1 MSNAVVPGR
10 THYPVPAS
18 AHTAVEAQDDGR
30 REIQAGWIIAGA
42 FFVVFLG
49 WAAIARLD
57 QAAYATGEVI
67 VEGHR
72 QSVQHKEGGIISA
85 LNVKEGQKVEDGQ
98 VLISLAGVDAQAQ
111 EAAFAAQVYGLKAEQ
126 ARLRA
131 EQFGAPKITW
141 PAEFV
146 TLKGDDLVAAQ
157 NAQKVQQ
164 TQFETR
170 AAALVSQKRVLSQK
184 AAELKEQIGGYQRQ
198 IEATDEE
205 SKLNAEEL
213 KGVKELNAE
222 GFAPMT
228 RVRSLERSA
237 AEYNGQRGQYAAGVA
252 QAQQQVGETQLQ
264 ALQLDR
270 QHADD
275 VATRLRDVEFQLN
288 DAEPKL
294 RAAQDALSR
303 EQVRAPAGGTVV
315 GLSVFT
321 VGGVIAPGQKLMDI
335 VPTNAGLVIEARLN
349 PQDADDLQVGKEVE
363 VKFPSLHD
371 RSLPV
376 LKGTLTKLSADSFV
390 DDKTGQRYYTAEATV
405 PGSTLERLKLA
416 ENGQFRLRPGLPAQ
430 VLIPLRKRTALQY
443 LTQPLTE
450 AIWRSFHEK

>member
-1 MSNAVVPGR
+1 MSNAVIPGR

-18 AHTAVEAQDDGR
+18 APSETQDDGR
-30 REIQAGWIIAGA
+30 REIMAGKIIAA
-42 FFVVFLG
+42 SFFVVFLG

-57 QAAYATGEVI
+57 QAAVAQGEVT

-72 QSVQHKEGGIISA
+72 QSVQHKEGGIIST
-85 LNVKEGQKVEDGQ
+85 LNVKEGQKVQDGQ
-98 VLISLAGVDAQAQ
+98 VLISLAGTDAQAQ
-111 EAAFAAQVYGLKAEQ
+111 ESALAAQVYGLQAEQ

-131 EQFGAPKITW
+131 EQFGAAKITW
-141 PAEFV
+141 PAEFA

-157 NAQKVQQ
+157 NAQQVQQ
-164 TQFETR
+164 NQFETR
-170 AAALVSQKRVLSQK
+170 AAALVSQKRVLAQK

-198 IEATDEE
+198 IAGADEQNR
-205 SKLNAEEL
+205 LIGEEL
-213 KGVKELNAE
+213 KGTKELQAQ
-222 GFAPMT
+222 GFASLN
-228 RVRSLERSA
+228 RVRALERNQ
-237 AEYNGQRGQYAAGVA
+237 AELTGQSGQYAAGVA
-252 QAQQQVGETQLQ
+252 QARQQIGETQLQ

-303 EQVRAPAGGTVV
+303 EQVRAPASGTVV

-335 VPTNAGLVIEARLN
+335 VPTNAGLVIEVRLN
-349 PQDADDLQVGKEVE
+349 PQDADDIHTGQEVE

-376 LKGTLTKLSADSFV
+376 LKGTLTKLSADSFS
-390 DDKTGQRYYTAEATV
+390 DEKTGQRYFTAEATV
-405 PGSTLERLKLA
+405 PGATLDRLKLA
-416 ENGQFRLRPGLPAQ
+416 DNGQFRLRPGLPAQ
-430 VLIPLRKRTALQY
+430 VLIPLHKRTALQY

>member
-1 MSNAVVPGR
+1 MSNAVIPGR

-18 AHTAVEAQDDGR
+18 VPTETQDDGR
-30 REIQAGWIIAGA
+30 REIVTGKIIAA
-42 FFVVFLG
+42 SFFVVFLG

-57 QAAYATGEVI
+57 QAAMGQGEVT

-85 LNVKEGQKVEDGQ
+85 LNVKEGQKVQEGQ
-98 VLISLAGVDAQAQ
+98 VLISLAGTDAQAQ
-111 EAAFAAQVYGLKAEQ
+111 EAALAAQVYGLKAEQ

-131 EQFGAPKITW
+131 EQFGAGKVTW
-141 PAEFV
+141 PAEFAS
-146 TLKGDDLVAAQ
+146 LKGDDLTAAQ

-170 AAALVSQKRVLSQK
+170 AAALVSQKRVLAQK
-184 AAELKEQIGGYQRQ
+184 AAELKEEVGGYQRQ
-198 IEATDEE
+198 IEASDEE
-205 SKLNAEEL
+205 KKLVGEEL
-213 KGVKELNAE
+213 KGLKQLQAE
-222 GFAPMT
+222 GYAPMS
-228 RVRSLERSA
+228 RVRALERNQ
-237 AEYNGQRGQYAAGVA
+237 AEIGGQRGQYAAGVA

-264 ALQLDR
+264 ALQLDK

-275 VATRLRDVEFQLN
+275 VATRMRDVEFQLN
-288 DAEPKL
+288 DAEPKF
-294 RAAQDALSR
+294 RAAQDALAR
-303 EQVRAPAGGTVV
+303 EQVRATASGTVV

-335 VPTNAGLVIEARLN
+335 VPNNAGLVIEARLN

-376 LKGTLTKLSADSFV
+376 LKGTLTKLSADSFA
-390 DDKTGQRYYTAEATV
+390 DEKTGQRYFTAEATV
-405 PGSTLERLKLA
+405 PEATLERLKLA
-416 ENGQFRLRPGLPAQ
+416 ENGQFHLRPGLPAQ

-443 LTQPLTE
+443 LTEPLTE
-450 AIWRSFHEK
+450 AVWRSFHEK

>member
-1 MSNAVVPGR
+1 MSNAVIPGR
-10 THYPVPAS
+10 PHYPVPAS
-18 AHTAVEAQDDGR
+18 APTEAQDDGR
-30 REIQAGWIIAGA
+30 REIMAGWIIAGA
-42 FFVVFLG
+42 FFILFLG

-57 QAAYATGEVI
+57 QAAYAQGEVT

-85 LNVKEGQKVEDGQ
+85 LNVKEGQKVQEGQ
-98 VLISLAGVDAQAQ
+98 VLIALAGADAQAQ
-111 EAAFAAQVYGLKAEQ
+111 ESALAAQVYGLKAEQ

-131 EQFGAPKITW
+131 EQFGAATITW
-141 PAEFV
+141 PAEFA

-184 AAELKEQIGGYQRQ
+184 AAELKEQVSGYQRQ
-198 IEATDEE
+198 IEATDEQNR
-205 SKLNAEEL
+205 LIGEEL
-213 KGVKELNAE
+213 KGVKELAAE
-222 GFAPMT
+222 GFAPQT
-228 RVRSLERSA
+228 RVRSLERNQ
-237 AEYNGQRGQYAAGVA
+237 AELSGQRGQYAAGIA

-264 ALQLDR
+264 ALQLDK

-303 EQVRAPAGGTVV
+303 EQVRAPASGTVV

-321 VGGVIAPGQKLMDI
+321 VGGVIGPGQKLMDI

-349 PQDADDLQVGKEVE
+349 PQDADDIHTGQEVE

-371 RSLPV
+371 RTLPV

-390 DDKTGQRYYTAEATV
+390 DDKTGQRYFTAEATV
-405 PGSTLERLKLA
+405 PEATLERLKLA
-416 ENGQFRLRPGLPAQ
+416 ENGQFRLKPGLPAQ

-450 AIWRSFHEK
+450 AVWRSFREK